1 MRSQP
6 CILGVLVA
14 AVCAGRASADE
25 ESVAQAFERMGAVVK
40 RDDTKPNRPVIA
52 LRFGLL
58 NPIPETMPEVDK
70 DDLRLFVDS
79 HEVYGVTNAE
89 RKEGT
94 SRSLPPPHGDQGGR
108 CGPEGSEP
116 AGKSPGA

>member
-6 CILGVLVA
+6 YLWGAVLLV
-14 AVCAGRASADE
+14 VCAGRASADE

-116 AGKSPGA
+116 AGESPGA